1 MSEITNLDSMSTEEL
16 LTTVAD
22 GVHGVYNNGYESGY
36 TAGMNSQYE
45 VDDTLTISGRG
56 ADAKAVGDA
65 LALKADKDEV
75 RAIVPNWENVEGVL
89 KEKVFLYAPNGTE
102 RSPYGGYNTLVV
114 ELEDGYI
121 YRASFTTP
129 KSTDLCGICF
139 YDENSNFIQ
148 SSYIANTINFVI
160 HENEII
166 DIPNGAKTMKVCT
179 FDVNVTTDEGIKR
192 IIVPTVEKS
201 VELDFKQLVDTVY
214 SNIEIAEPLEWENIE
229 YDTWEIGLLNNTTGN
244 FNTNLTNYY
253 SVTVPIDKNYA
264 YRVTTRMSN
273 SIYTSLAVFY
283 DANDNYIGHTS
294 DKTGAASV
302 YIYYEKERVNNI
314 PPNASYMKVCSATH
328 QYNDGTVD
336 YMPIIEKAYIDDV
349 DGLFTHTSELIEEV
363 NNMHYLKNKII
374 VNFGD
379 SIFGNSKYPYDIS
392 TMLAEITGAT
402 VHNCGF
408 GGCRMATHS
417 AGYIDFSMF
426 SLANAIVAGDFSAQ
440 EASVSSVSIQNVAD
454 RVALLKTLDFNN
466 VDIITIAY
474 GTNDFTGGK
483 PLDSETNVLDTTTF
497 GGALRY
503 SIETLLTAFPHL
515 KIFVCA
521 PTWRFWLT
529 DGAYDYD
536 SDTYTNSMN
545 NKLTDFVEK
554 TKEICKEYHIPCIDN
569 YYELGFNKFNRSR
582 YFSATDGTHPIKE
595 GRRLMAEHIAKH
607 LF

>member
-1 MSEITNLDSMSTEEL
+1 MSEITNLDSMSTEEVL
-16 LTTVAD
+16 STIAN
-22 GVHGVYNNGYESGY
+22 GVPEVYNNGYFTGY
-36 TAGMNSQYE
+36 TKGMNSQYE

-65 LALKADKDEV
+65 LTLKADKTEV
-75 RAIVPNWENVEGVL
+75 KALSPEWENVEGIL
-89 KEKVFLYAPNGTE
+89 KEQIVLFKKNGTE
-102 RSPYGGYNTLVV
+102 TSSGSYNTR
-114 ELEDGYI
+114 EITLEDGYI
-121 YRASFTTP
+121 YRATFSVFN
-129 KSTDLCGICF
+129 LNYICGVAF
-139 YDENSNFIQ
+139 YDESGSFIEFQ
-148 SSYIANTINFVI
+148 YGGNIDGASI

-166 DIPNGAKTMKVCT
+166 NIPNNAKIMKVCT
-179 FDVNVTTDEGIKR
+179 YKFAVTIGNETIRIQIPIVEKTTEINFEGLTEKVYNEIGIKD
-192 IIVPTVEKS
+192 VLKWNTV
-201 VELDFKQLVDTVY
+201 
-214 SNIEIAEPLEWENIE
+214 E
-229 YDTWEIGLLNNTTGN
+229 YDTWEVGLLRGGDGNLNTS
-244 FNTNLTNYY
+244 LANYY
-253 SVTVPIDKNYA
+253 VVTIPIERGYA
-264 YRVTTRMSN
+264 YRATSRMGKTSN
-273 SIYTSLAVFY
+273 QSLGVFF
-283 DANDNYIGHTS
+283 DSNNNYITHTTN
-294 DKTGAASV
+294 KTGSDSEV
-302 YIYYEKERVNNI
+302 IYYEKERIDNI
-314 PPNASYMKVCSATH
+314 HPNAAFMKVCSMTH

-336 YMPIIEKAYIDDV
+336 YMPVIERAYIEDVGGLFKHIEK
-349 DGLFTHTSELIEEV
+349 LTSELDNV
-363 NNMHYLKNKII
+363 HYLKEKVI

-417 AGYIDFSMF
+417 TGYNDFSMY
-426 SLANAIVAGDFSAQ
+426 SLANAIVAGDFSVQ
-440 EASVSSVSIQNVAD
+440 EASASSVSIQNVAD

-515 KIFVCA
+515 KIFVCT

-529 DGAYDYD
+529 DGAYDYN

-595 GRRLMAEHIAKH
+595 GRRLMAEHIAKY